1 MRKVVWALEA
11 LTLKGWNKTERKG
24 SGKTSTL
31 ISYLLHY
38 LNDPQK
44 KRAKISKGEED
55 IDLFFQK

>member
-1 MRKVVWALEA
+1 M
-11 LTLKGWNKTERKG
+11 ERKG

-31 ISYLLHY
+31 ISCLLHY

-55 IDLFFQK
+55 RDLFFQK

>member
-1 MRKVVWALEA
+1 M
-11 LTLKGWNKTERKG
+11 ERKG

-31 ISYLLHY
+31 ISCLPHY

-55 IDLFFQK
+55 RDLFFQK